1 MRERRTFFINITR
14 EEWDNHIKA
23 IRELEAE
30 IAQGLANYIK
40 PQAHKV
46 KLISEIEFNALHTG
60 LYKHGNTMNPFND
73 EDTVYNTTLIPVKG
87 NDYMKKLYE
96 QGLEKKS
103 INNKRKRKDDTK

>member
-1 MRERRTFFINITR
+1 MRERRAFFINITR

-46 KLISEIEFNALHTG
+46 KLITETEFNALHTG
-60 LYKHGNTMNPFND
+60 LIKHGNTMNPFND
-73 EDTVYNTTLIPVKG
+73 ENTVYTTTITTVK
-87 NDYMKKLYE
+87 DSEYMRKLYN
-96 QGLEKKS
+96 QSLEKKS
-103 INNKRKRKDDTK
+103 NNNKRKRKDDTK